1 MVALAV
7 AFFVTPTNNNK
18 GVHRNN
24 IHINRKNSGS
34 TNYWLLY
41 IENNHVILNNN
52 NNNMKMKKKMS
63 SINQLNFSRLFY
75 FLSWLCSFYWSKFLL
90 LLGVIW
96 SLHKSLKVGS
106 DVSV

>member
-1 MVALAV
+1 MVALTV

-24 IHINRKNSGS
+24 IHINRKNSSS

-41 IENNHVILNNN
+41 IENNHVILNN

-75 FLSWLCSFYWSKFLL
+75 FLSWLGSFYWSKFLL